1 MTVIDVLLI
10 ILIIAAIALCI
21 FVIVYLGK
29 LNRQFDT
36 LQKEVKQIVDS
47 TVPLLNNLNE
57 VTSKANRIVS
67 EAENYWDEV
76 DRSIKKIKEKASEL
90 TSLSRFRDEDN
101 PTKDLIRNLRALFKG
116 VSTFW
121 REFNRK

>member
-10 ILIIAAIALCI
+10 ILIIAATALCI
-21 FVIVYLGK
+21 FIIIYLGK
-29 LNRQFDT
+29 LNRQVNE
-36 LQKEVKQIVDS
+36 LQKEVKQIVDN

-57 VTSKANRIVS
+57 VTSRANRIVT
-67 EAENYWDEV
+67 EAENYWDEI
-76 DRSIKKIKEKASEL
+76 DRSIKKLKEKASNL
-90 TSLSRFRDEDN
+90 TSLSRFRDEEN

>member
-90 TSLSRFRDEDN
+90 TSLSRFRNEDN

-116 VSTFW
+116 VSIFW

>member
-116 VSTFW
+116 ISTFW

>member
-1 MTVIDVLLI
+1 MKRL
-10 ILIIAAIALCI
+10 
-21 FVIVYLGK
+21 
-29 LNRQFDT
+29 
-36 LQKEVKQIVDS
+36 E
-47 TVPLLNNLNE
+47 E
-57 VTSKANRIVS
+57 
-67 EAENYWDEV
+67 
-76 DRSIKKIKEKASEL
+76 IKEKASEL

>member
-36 LQKEVKQIVDS
+36 LQKEVKQIVDR

>member
-1 MTVIDVLLI
+1 MTVIDLLLI
-10 ILIIAAIALCI
+10 ILIIAATALCI
-21 FVIVYLGK
+21 FVIISLGK
-29 LNRQFDT
+29 LNRQVDS

-57 VTSKANRIVS
+57 VASKANRIVS

-76 DRSIKKIKEKASEL
+76 DRSIKKFKEKASEL